1 MYYALQDA
9 FIWRKPLSV
18 LRDSYITNKL
28 AFRDLS
34 TLGVFL
40 DNHDVE
46 RVLNQLSKLSPEES
60 KATLLNMLTYLYMSY
75 GIPILYYGTEALF
88 TGGKDPE
95 NREWFAPLNSHRAS
109 LDQTMI
115 YYLKTLNSVRRDHR
129 TYDLEPDWRL
139 TDHGVLAFTKGDSIL
154 VVISNDQ

>member
-60 KATLLNMLTYLYMSY
+60 KATLLNMLTYQYMSY
-75 GIPILYYGTEALF
+75 GIPMLYYGTEALF

-95 NREWFAPLNSHRAS
+95 IRNGS
-109 LDQTMI
+109 L
-115 YYLKTLNSVRRDHR
+115 
-129 TYDLEPDWRL
+129 P
-139 TDHGVLAFTKGDSIL
+139 SIPTG
-154 VVISNDQ
+154 QAWTRP